1 LLVTTA
7 ARDLR
12 HDFEIL
18 GLGDLHELVILI
30 SVSPRFRLSITLQT
44 SRITMAPQ
52 GESSRQNGAKGKG
65 KDKGKGGGKPLVK
78 TNKAKRER
86 IDAELRELQA
96 KIDNYV
102 SISYGVSSHDS

>member
-1 LLVTTA
+1 
-7 ARDLR
+7 
-12 HDFEIL
+12 
-18 GLGDLHELVILI
+18 
-30 SVSPRFRLSITLQT
+30 
-44 SRITMAPQ
+44 MAPQ